1 MLQQVMSQIAAVKKD
16 MIILEKS
23 EFSTLLAESEVGA
36 FPFAGKFRCVGAL
49 CCFCGEPLFLVFVFF
64 PFYFTET
71 QAPAIPAQ
79 SSTCC
84 RFILFYSQ
92 LDLFCFVFCIV
103 ISSRE
108 GVLCRAVVC
117 LSSLCVTLLQDVME
131 KVRSDSLLDMNL
143 EKSRVKELVSYVNL
157 ENYFYEVL

>member
-1 MLQQVMSQIAAVKKD
+1 MCWRP
-16 MIILEKS
+16 
-23 EFSTLLAESEVGA
+23 LL
-36 FPFAGKFRCVGAL
+36 FLCV
-49 CCFCGEPLFLVFVFF
+49 EPLFLVCFF
-64 PFYFTET
+64 FFYFAET

-79 SSTCC
+79 CSTCC

-92 LDLFCFVFCIV
+92 LDPLCFVLSFHP
-103 ISSRE
+103 RE
-108 GVLCRAVVC
+108 DVLCRAVFC

-157 ENYFYEVL
+157 